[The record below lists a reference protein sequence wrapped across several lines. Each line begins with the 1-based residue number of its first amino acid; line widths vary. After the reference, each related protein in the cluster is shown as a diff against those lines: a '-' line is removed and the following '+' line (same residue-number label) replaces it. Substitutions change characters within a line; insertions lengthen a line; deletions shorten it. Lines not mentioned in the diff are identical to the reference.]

1 MLGDWHGENK
11 KITTMNKYTIFCTES
26 QTKKAFELGA
36 PIEKKEI
43 QVCDN
48 AKHFFWYDGFYYNYP
63 TAEQMI
69 NWLEGYGFNFETASF
84 YTVLEHDKLGTMG
97 FYEGTRNE
105 ATLIAIDTALDYLSN
120 KSK

>member
-1 MLGDWHGENK
+1 MKTISD
-11 KITTMNKYTIFCTES
+11 YTIYCTLE
-26 QTKKAFELGA
+26 QTKKALELGA

-69 NWLEGYGFNFETASF
+69 NWLEEYGFNFETVSY
-84 YTVLEHDKLGTMG
+84 YTMLEHDKLGTMG
-97 FYEGTRNE
+97 FYEGTLNE
-105 ATLIAIDTALDYLSN
+105 EILTAIDAALDYLSN
-120 KSK
+120 NYGNNRTS